1 MSKSLMLSSSP
12 YSPPPKGAMVKT
24 AKPVWKLWAGEEDI
38 GDLSLAL
45 SGVLL
50 YVNSS
55 EYAISDH
62 WGRSV
67 HQLLF
72 NM

>member
-1 MSKSLMLSSSP
+1 
-12 YSPPPKGAMVKT
+12 MVKT
-24 AKPVWKLWAGEEDI
+24 VKPVWKLWAGEEDI

-67 HQLLF
+67 TFQYVI
-72 NM
+72 N